1 MMDTRKIAG
10 IAVSL
15 MVLNAAAELEY
26 YVAPGGSDAAAGSI
40 DAPFQ
45 TLEKARDTIRGLSAV
60 ERRQNIRVL
69 LRGGTY
75 KMEKPFVLNVQ
86 DGAPLGLTVSYEAF
100 PNETPVLD
108 SGVEI
113 TGWKKA
119 AQWPEGAPAA
129 AKGNL
134 YVADMPQGLGRF
146 YSLFDE
152 EGFIARARVPYES
165 APILPMVI
173 DGTRTRWEELD
184 LLHFKPGPFRQW
196 HNMEDIEIYLKP
208 TRNWV
213 CNYLALKS
221 VDLKENVART
231 TVEGTYKLSGHPPK
245 RKKSND
251 IETEMVMGGELCN
264 VPEGLTQPGRW
275 IVDTVKRKIYLWP
288 KSVGQLKQR
297 IVAPALEEYIRID
310 GKNDEWGNNDVPVR
324 GIAIKGLT
332 LKHGKR
338 FAFRKD
344 SRGVQHDWEQF
355 DEGNAYIRLRG
366 AENCTVSGCS
376 LLNGANSG
384 IRLDLYCR
392 NNKVEGNR
400 IDNLGYTGVLLCG
413 YGPGTK
419 DVNQNNL
426 ITNNEISRVG
436 QLWFHALGIFV
447 FQSGFNTIS
456 HNYIHDTLY
465 DAIVVSGVRPR
476 FFGYRFKDFPNFPE
490 EYPDLREIM
499 RIMRWKEIGGKP
511 ATFKGCLDFAH
522 SRGNV
527 IEYNEIAAAM
537 VEGGDGN
544 ALYLSGTFGNTF
556 RYNMV
561 YASPTPPGMF
571 RNDDEQYESE
581 FYGNILIGLDQPR
594 LSGANLKHENAFENN
609 MILNWGQDAIGK
621 VTSLDKENE
630 KNSPG
635 TRVSRNIL
643 MHPGGNTSFIGAV
656 DVHYGDG
663 NVFYAAKDP
672 AGSAAWLKQRQ
683 AAGQDLNSA
692 AADPMF
698 QDLEHFDFTPKPGSP
713 ALARGFQPIPFEAI
727 GLLDKPAVARLRES
741 GITLSQLMAGDRVRA
756 AE

>member
-1 MMDTRKIAG
+1 MNTRKTVV
-10 IAVSL
+10 AVALLTAFSA
-15 MVLNAAAELEY
+15 VAEFQY
-26 YVAPGGSDAAAGSI
+26 YLSPGGSDAAEGTI
-40 DAPFQ
+40 DEPFQ
-45 TLEKARDTIRGLSAV
+45 SLEKARDTIRGLSAE
-60 ERRQNIRVL
+60 ERRQNIRVI

-75 KMEKPFVLNVQ
+75 RLSKPFVLNVQ
-86 DGAPLGLTVSYEAF
+86 DGAPLGLSVSYEAF

-108 SGVEI
+108 SGVAI

-119 AQWPEGAPAA
+119 TQLPEGTPSA

-134 YVADMPQGLGRF
+134 YVADMPKGLERF

-152 EGFIARARVPYES
+152 EGFIARARVSYES
-165 APILPMVI
+165 APTMPMRI

-196 HNMEDIEIYLKP
+196 HNIEDIEIYLKP

-221 VDLKENVART
+221 VDLKKNVART
-231 TVEGTYKLSGHPPK
+231 TVEGTYKLSGHVPK
-245 RKKSND
+245 KKKSNN
-251 IETEMVMGGELCN
+251 IETELVEGGELCN
-264 VPEGLTQPGRW
+264 VPAGLTQPGTW
-275 IVDTVKRKIYLWP
+275 IVDTIRRKVYLWP
-288 KSVGQLKQR
+288 ENAEQLKQR
-297 IVAPALEEYIRID
+297 IVAPTLEEYICID
-310 GKNDEWGNNDVPVR
+310 GENDEWGDNDVPVR
-324 GIAIKGLT
+324 GISIKGLT

-344 SRGVQHDWEQF
+344 SRGVQHDWELF
-355 DEGNAYIRLRG
+355 DEGNADIRLRG

-384 IRLDLYCR
+384 IRLDLYCQ
-392 NNKVEGNR
+392 NNRVEGNL
-400 IDNLGYTGVLLCG
+400 IDNLGYTGILLCG

-419 DVNQNNL
+419 DVNKNNL
-426 ITNNEISRVG
+426 ITNNEISRIG
-436 QLWFHALGIFV
+436 KLWFHALGVFV
-447 FQSGFNTIS
+447 FQSGHNTIS
-456 HNYIHDTLY
+456 HNFIHDTLY

-476 FFGYRFKDFPNFPE
+476 FFGYRFKDFPDFPSA
-490 EYPDLREIM
+490 YPNIREIM

-511 ATFKGCLDFAH
+511 ETFKGCLDFAH

-527 IEYNEIAAAM
+527 IEYNEIGAAM

-609 MILNWGQDAIGK
+609 I
-621 VTSLDKENE
+621 
-630 KNSPG
+630 
-635 TRVSRNIL
+635 
-643 MHPGGNTSFIGAV
+643 
-656 DVHYGDG
+656 
-663 NVFYAAKDP
+663 
-672 AGSAAWLKQRQ
+672 
-683 AAGQDLNSA
+683 
-692 AADPMF
+692 
-698 QDLEHFDFTPKPGSP
+698 
-713 ALARGFQPIPFEAI
+713 
-727 GLLDKPAVARLRES
+727 
-741 GITLSQLMAGDRVRA
+741 DRKSVV
-756 AE
+756 